1 MSLQADL
8 EAEVHRVWAGQT
20 DGAHDIWHVRRVW
33 ATCGMIADQMAY
45 PVNRDVL
52 MIAAYLHDIINLPKD
67 DPQRAQAA
75 SLSADHAVAW
85 MQARGIAGQ
94 EQVHHCIS
102 AHSFSAGVP
111 CETAEARI
119 LQDAD
124 RLEAL
129 GAIGI
134 ARCFSVSG
142 QMGRGLVHG
151 GDPLADARALDD
163 GAYALDHFEVK
174 LYRIA
179 ETLHT
184 EPARAIA
191 AERVAFMRAFV
202 AQMVGELR
210 VGSDPNPSDPFPSDG
225 AG

>member
-1 MSLQADL
+1 MSLQDDL
-8 EAEVHRVWAGQT
+8 DAEVARVWAGQA

-33 ATCGMIADQMAY
+33 ATCTEIADRVEAK
-45 PVNRDVL
+45 VDREVL
-52 MIAAYLHDIINLPKD
+52 MIAAFLHDIINLPKD
-67 DPQRAQAA
+67 DPRRTEAA

-85 MQARGIAGQ
+85 MAARGLGGQ
-94 EQVHHCIS
+94 AAVAHCIR
-102 AHSFSAGVP
+102 AHSYSAGVA
-111 CETAEARI
+111 CETLEARI

-142 QMGRGLVHG
+142 QMGRGLFHG
-151 GDPLADARALDD
+151 GDPLADARPLDD

-174 LYRIA
+174 MYRVA

-184 EPARAIA
+184 APARAM
-191 AERVAFMRAFV
+191 AETRVRFMRAFV
-202 AQMVGELR
+202 DQLVGELG
-210 VGSDPNPSDPFPSDG
+210 V
-225 AG
+225 